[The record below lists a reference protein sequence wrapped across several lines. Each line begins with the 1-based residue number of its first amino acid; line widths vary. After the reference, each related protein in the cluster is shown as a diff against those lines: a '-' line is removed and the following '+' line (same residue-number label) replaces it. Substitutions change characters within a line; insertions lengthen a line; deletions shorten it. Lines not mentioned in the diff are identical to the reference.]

1 MNLITNILNCIDV
14 IAPLVTLFFFI
25 KPFKRMPKELYYF
38 FGFIGLQFIAN
49 LVAGLLG
56 ILEVK
61 NYWVYLANVM
71 FSFLLLSFLFYQL
84 SSKAVKKIIPFASL
98 GFIVFAIYSIAN
110 GDGIASYNSALS
122 ALGSFFII
130 GYCLSYF
137 YWRLI
142 KDARL
147 SGLTDSSL
155 FWMIVGLFTYYT
167 GSFFIF
173 ISYQYLI
180 VQGEVAVGV
189 LWRFH
194 NLLLTIFCIYT
205 IYGLLWKDFQKT

>member
-98 GFIVFAIYSIAN
+98 GFIVFAIYSIR
-110 GDGIASYNSALS
+110 SEE
-122 ALGSFFII
+122 
-130 GYCLSYF
+130 
-137 YWRLI
+137 R
-142 KDARL
+142 R
-147 SGLTDSSL
+147 
-155 FWMIVGLFTYYT
+155 VGKECC
-167 GSFFIF
+167 G
-173 ISYQYLI
+173 
-180 VQGEVAVGV
+180 
-189 LWRFH
+189 
-194 NLLLTIFCIYT
+194 
-205 IYGLLWKDFQKT
+205 